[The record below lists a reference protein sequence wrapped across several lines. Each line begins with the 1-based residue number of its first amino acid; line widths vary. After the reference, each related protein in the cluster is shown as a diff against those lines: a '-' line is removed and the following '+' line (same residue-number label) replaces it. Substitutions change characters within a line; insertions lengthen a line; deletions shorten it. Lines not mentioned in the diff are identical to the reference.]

1 MAGIMSKDEQ
11 SQITKRALL
20 DIAKELFTE
29 RGYAH
34 TSTEEVVRR
43 AKVTRGALYYHY
55 RDKAALFEAV
65 FDEVR
70 LGYLQAVK
78 ERVQAAE
85 GDLWQRFIVTGCQ
98 AFIESVADPS
108 VQRIVYIDGPAV
120 LDWPIE
126 QRRAPGLIFLRNVF
140 EQLMSEGFIERRP
153 LEPLIRLIW
162 VTFFEA
168 AIYIS
173 QVGDNA
179 TARKEMTDTLIR
191 LLTGLRLQSEPR
203 PGPER

>member
-55 RDKAALFEAV
+55 RNKAALFEAV

-78 ERVQAAE
+78 GRVQATE
-85 GDLWQRFIVTGCQ
+85 GDTWQQLVTGCQ

-108 VQRIVYIDGPAV
+108 VQRIVYVDGPAV

-126 QRRAPGLIFLRNVF
+126 QRRAPGLILLRNIFKKLMAEGLV
-140 EQLMSEGFIERRP
+140 EQMP

-179 TARKEMTDTLIR
+179 AARKEMTDTLIR

-203 PGPER
+203 PRPER

>member
-78 ERVQAAE
+78 ERVQATE
-85 GDLWQRFIVTGCQ
+85 GDTWQQLVTGCQ

-108 VQRIVYIDGPAV
+108 VQRIVYVDGPAV

-126 QRRAPGLIFLRNVF
+126 QRRAPGLILLRDIFKKLMAEGLV
-140 EQLMSEGFIERRP
+140 EQMP

-179 TARKEMTDTLIR
+179 AARKEMTDTLIR

-203 PGPER
+203 PRPER

>member
-78 ERVQAAE
+78 ERVQATE
-85 GDLWQRFIVTGCQ
+85 GDTWQQLVTGCQ

-108 VQRIVYIDGPAV
+108 VQRIVYVDGPAV
-120 LDWPIE
+120 LDWSIE
-126 QRRAPGLIFLRNVF
+126 QRRAPGLILLRNIFKKLMAEGLV
-140 EQLMSEGFIERRP
+140 EQMP

-179 TARKEMTDTLIR
+179 AARKEMTDTLIR

-203 PGPER
+203 PRPER

>member
-29 RGYAH
+29 RGYAN

-78 ERVQAAE
+78 ERVQATE
-85 GDLWQRFIVTGCQ
+85 GDTWQQLVTGCQ

-108 VQRIVYIDGPAV
+108 VRRIVYVDGPAV

-153 LEPLIRLIW
+153 LEPLVRLLW
-162 VTFFEA
+162 AALFEVGV
-168 AIYIS
+168 YIA
-173 QVGDNA
+173 QADDKAVA
-179 TARKEMTDTLIR
+179 KEEMTSALLR
-191 LLTGLRLQSEPR
+191 LLTGLRPQSEPR
-203 PGPER
+203 PRPER

>member
-29 RGYAH
+29 RGYAN

-78 ERVQAAE
+78 ERVQATE
-85 GDLWQRFIVTGCQ
+85 GDTWQQLVTGCQ

-108 VQRIVYIDGPAV
+108 VQRIVYVDGPAV

-126 QRRAPGLIFLRNVF
+126 QKRAPGLILLRNIFKKLMAEGLV
-140 EQLMSEGFIERRP
+140 EQMP

-173 QVGDNA
+173 QVSDNA
-179 TARKEMTDTLIR
+179 AARKEMTDTLIR

-203 PGPER
+203 PRPER

>member
-78 ERVQAAE
+78 ERVQATE
-85 GDLWQRFIVTGCQ
+85 GDTWQQLVTGCQ

-108 VQRIVYIDGPAV
+108 VQRIVYVDGPAV
-120 LDWPIE
+120 LDWPTE
-126 QRRAPGLIFLRNVF
+126 QKRAPGLIFLRNIFKKLMAEGLV
-140 EQLMSEGFIERRP
+140 EQMP

-173 QVGDNA
+173 QADDNA
-179 TARKEMTDTLIR
+179 AARKEMTDTLIR

>member
-1 MAGIMSKDEQ
+1 MAGSMSKDEQ

-78 ERVQAAE
+78 ERMQATE
-85 GDLWQRFIVTGCQ
+85 GDTWQQLVTGCQ

-108 VQRIVYIDGPAV
+108 VQRIVYVDGPAV

-126 QRRAPGLIFLRNVF
+126 QRRAPGLILLRNIFKKLMAEGLV
-140 EQLMSEGFIERRP
+140 EQMP

-173 QVGDNA
+173 QVDDNA

-203 PGPER
+203 PRPER

>member
-78 ERVQAAE
+78 ERVQATE
-85 GDLWQRFIVTGCQ
+85 GDTWQQLVTGCQ

-108 VQRIVYIDGPAV
+108 VQRIVYVDGPAV
-120 LDWPIE
+120 LDWSIE
-126 QRRAPGLIFLRNVF
+126 QRRAPGLILLRNIFKKLMAEGLV
-140 EQLMSEGFIERRP
+140 EQMP

-179 TARKEMTDTLIR
+179 AARKEMTDTLIR

>member
-78 ERVQAAE
+78 ERVQATE
-85 GDLWQRFIVTGCQ
+85 GDTWQQLVTGCQ

-108 VQRIVYIDGPAV
+108 VQRIVYVDGPAV

-126 QRRAPGLIFLRNVF
+126 QRRAPGLILLRNIFKKLMAEGLV
-140 EQLMSEGFIERRP
+140 EQMP

-203 PGPER
+203 PRPER

>member
-85 GDLWQRFIVTGCQ
+85 GDTWQQLVTGCQ

-108 VQRIVYIDGPAV
+108 VQRIVYVDGPAV
-120 LDWPIE
+120 LDWSIE
-126 QRRAPGLIFLRNVF
+126 QRRAPGLILLRNIFKKLMAEGLV
-140 EQLMSEGFIERRP
+140 EQMP

-179 TARKEMTDTLIR
+179 AARKEMTDTLIR

-203 PGPER
+203 PRPER